1 RYLPD
6 GEAAF
11 AGRADTQVK
20 IRGFRVEL
28 GEIAAQLGRLPGV
41 REAEVLAVGDA
52 AGRWLAAF
60 VVPESRGP
68 EGTAEVP
75 SGAELRARLKERLPA
90 YMVPASFVLL
100 PRLPLTPNG
109 KVDRRALLALAA
121 RPQSDADYRAPQTA
135 VEVTIAG
142 IVREVLGVERVGLDD
157 NFFDLGG
164 NSLALVRVQS
174 RLQAAFQRELPVF
187 ELFTNPTVS
196 ALGRHLAPTAPDQPA
211 ATAADHGAEELAA
224 GKRRRQRRFQ
234 LNQQAAEVPAKRSP

>member
-41 REAEVLAVGDA
+41 REAEVLAVDDA

-60 VVPESRGP
+60 VVPEPGGP
-68 EGTAEVP
+68 EGAA
-75 SGAELRARLKERLPA
+75 GAPGGAALRAHLKERLPA
-90 YMVPASFVLL
+90 YMVPASFMVL

-121 RPQSDADYRAPQTA
+121 RPQSDADYRAPKTRA
-135 VEVTIAG
+135 EVTIAG
-142 IVREVLGVERVGLDD
+142 IVREVLGVDKVGLDD

-164 NSLALVRVQS
+164 NSLALVKVQS
-174 RLQAAFQRELPVF
+174 RLQAAFGRELPIF
-187 ELFTNPTVS
+187 ELFNSPTVG
-196 ALGRHLAPTAPDQPA
+196 ALARSLRQEAVQAPAAPADADHAEKMQVGKDRLRRRFALQQGRHD
-211 ATAADHGAEELAA
+211 AEQET
-224 GKRRRQRRFQ
+224 
-234 LNQQAAEVPAKRSP
+234 